1 MFAQTSLR
9 ELSDLLLAYA
19 PQPSFDDMAWFAL
32 AYARVYETDKTLIDF
47 LRVSK
52 DIYHWIW
59 INGWDETGTQIMVV
73 AVLSHKHK
81 FPYLLRRTREA
92 SIYILLLVCGGGV
105 WFDQAE
111 TGKETIENA
120 QLFQL
125 ALKLARLEQELE
137 QRNGK

>member
-47 LRVSK
+47 FRVSK

-73 AVLSHKHK
+73 AALSHKHQ
-81 FPYLLRRTREA
+81 LA
-92 SIYILLLVCGGGV
+92 SIFIYIDISLLVCGGGV

>member
-1 MFAQTSLR
+1 MDGMRQVRKYWLY
-9 ELSDLLLAYA
+9 LYCHINII
-19 PQPSFDDMAWFAL
+19 
-32 AYARVYETDKTLIDF
+32 YICVY
-47 LRVSK
+47 VYY
-52 DIYHWIW
+52 IY
-59 INGWDETGTQIMVV
+59 
-73 AVLSHKHK
+73 
-81 FPYLLRRTREA
+81 
-92 SIYILLLVCGGGV
+92 IYILLLVCGGGV

>member
-1 MFAQTSLR
+1 MRICIL
-9 ELSDLLLAYA
+9 
-19 PQPSFDDMAWFAL
+19 
-32 AYARVYETDKTLIDF
+32 
-47 LRVSK
+47 
-52 DIYHWIW
+52 
-59 INGWDETGTQIMVV
+59 
-73 AVLSHKHK
+73 
-81 FPYLLRRTREA
+81 
-92 SIYILLLVCGGGV
+92 YILLLVCGGGV

>member
-1 MFAQTSLR
+1 MDGMRQVR
-9 ELSDLLLAYA
+9 
-19 PQPSFDDMAWFAL
+19 
-32 AYARVYETDKTLIDF
+32 K
-47 LRVSK
+47 
-52 DIYHWIW
+52 
-59 INGWDETGTQIMVV
+59 IMSVT
-73 AVLSHKHK
+73 VLSHKHK
-81 FPYLLRRTREA
+81 FYVSFYKNRCVCVCG
-92 SIYILLLVCGGGV
+92 YILLLVCGGGV